1 MTIDIGGS
9 FDKTLSRFGIN
20 ATWLSRESGVNAQM
34 ISRFRND
41 KEIQTDTLEKLLE
54 PLPMEVK
61 EYFFALL
68 LGQQVKAKVEQ
79 DRKVDLEKL
88 VDELDSDELAGLI
101 YLISGRLVKRKK
113 ATESKTKLIAS

>member
-9 FDKTLSRFGIN
+9 FDKTLNRFGIS

-61 EYFFALL
+61 EYFLALL

-79 DRKVDLEKL
+79 EQKVDLEKL

-113 ATESKTKLIAS
+113 AAEKAKLMAS